1 MPCDTWR
8 SVPQQTLTERKK
20 EIVATVED
28 LARKLARGQVK
39 AVVGPQG
46 AIAFEGWNGINNAG
60 KNGVTDACALRMVM
74 AKGGSLARM
83 EIAKAEAAAGR
94 KLDMKVVASGVHAH
108 GGVWHGGHKR

>member
-8 SVPQQTLTERKK
+8 AVPTQTLTERKK
-20 EIVATVED
+20 QIVETVED

-46 AIAFEGWNGINNAG
+46 AVAFEGWNGVNNAG
-60 KNGVTDACALRMVM
+60 KNGVTDACAYRRIM
-74 AKGGSLARM
+74 ATGGALARQA
-83 EIAKAEAAAGR
+83 IAKAEQAAGR
-94 KLDMKVVASGVHAH
+94 TVDKKVVASGVHAH

>member
-8 SVPQQTLTERKK
+8 QAPQQTLTERKK
-20 EIVATVED
+20 QISEVIED

-46 AIAFEGWNGINNAG
+46 AIAFEGWAN
-60 KNGVTDACALRMVM
+60 KVGVTDACALRRVLATGGSM
-74 AKGGSLARM
+74 AKLAIM
-83 EIAKAEAAAGR
+83 KAEQAAGR